1 MANEIQVKQNVGD
14 QVIARVNNLCEAGFT
29 MPANYSYVNAI
40 KMSML
45 KLQDLKD
52 KNGKPALAVCT
63 PASVSTALFQMVT
76 KGLNAAL
83 NQCYLLVR
91 GDQLCL
97 QESYFGKVLMVK
109 RIYPDWQPNP
119 VVIREDDVFEYGID
133 AKTGKRYIIK
143 HEQKLE
149 NMDKGFVGGYMY
161 LPTGDV
167 YIMTKKQ
174 ILQAWAKSSSREQAT
189 HKQFDEK
196 MVGKTLVNSG
206 CNMIINSTP
215 EYQISLDDETNM
227 IENKLPEH
235 DTVDE
240 QAYTEVQVYEEQTPV
255 EVKVEQEP
263 IALAKPELKKVK
275 KQVASPEPAPSDEF
289 PFSDDEF

>member
-1 MANEIQVKQNVGD
+1 MANEVQVKNNVGD
-14 QVIARVNNLCEAGFT
+14 QVIARINSLCEVGFT
-29 MPANYSYVNAI
+29 MPKDYQFVNAI

-52 KNGKPALAVCT
+52 KNGRPALQVCT
-63 PASVSTALFQMVT
+63 PASVSTALFQMAT

-83 NQCYLLVR
+83 GQAYLIVR

-109 RIYPDWQPNP
+109 RIYPHWNPNP
-119 VVIREDDVFEYGID
+119 VVIREGDVFEYAID
-133 AKTGKRYIIK
+133 AATGRKYVVK

-149 NMDKGFVGGYMY
+149 NMDKDFVGGYLY
-161 LPTGDV
+161 LPTGDL

-174 ILQAWAKSSSREQAT
+174 ILTAWSKSSSREQAT
-189 HKQFDEK
+189 HKAFSEK

-215 EYQISLDDETNM
+215 EYQMGMDDETNM
-227 IENKLPEH
+227 IENKLPDYEE
-235 DTVDE
+235 VDE
-240 QAYTEVQVYEEQTPV
+240 QQQAEEFIEDTPPV
-255 EVKVEQEP
+255 EEDKIPQHDAEKSEAAPVKENDN
-263 IALAKPELKKVK
+263 ALL
-275 KQVASPEPAPSDEF
+275 
-289 PFSDDEF
+289 DDEC